1 MADDYFTKAEKIKQK
16 VRNLDWEKKIKLL
29 EKDFEDKKFSKEEF
43 LDKKRQVYSEVL
55 DQMSE
60 INQEKMKLNKD
71 HSAEPIE
78 DDYLSDEDLEIFQ
91 EQLTPFQYMSLTKDY
106 LGEFDSQDIV
116 FSDDFR
122 KFENLENFVHWE
134 CVKKIEKL
142 RIHNNYFSCEF
153 MDKNELVIKDIA
165 CLNELSKLEE
175 LVFDDEGNLGDRIKV
190 DYFSSKQLSNI
201 KQLEIHGL
209 WDLSFLQNSFS
220 DNHNIYETL
229 EIIKNDLKT
238 LERAVYS
245 GSIEA
250 TTSTNE
256 QSNIELDSNS
266 EDVLTR
272 HLLKLSEVE
281 DQFRQLTN
289 KFEEINFKLDKLSNR
304 LSKIQADN
312 QIRFQDIE
320 SAITSGAITTQLSS
334 KPKTDSKSE
343 ILPGSS
349 QPQDLGSIS
358 YKDTET
364 SETSQQI
371 QSVNTT
377 ATVLTETFQAEEKIL
392 PQELSPKKQ
401 YEFATSFLKVGDY
414 STAERAFREFVLS
427 NSEHELAGSAQYWYA
442 ETFRIRQL
450 YTDAASAYLEGYQ
463 KYPKGNKAPI
473 NLLKLGVSM
482 VQIGEKDQGCKMIN
496 GVELQYPKANQ
507 SVIQKAKYES
517 KKFECIKED
526 S

>member
-1 MADDYFTKAEKIKQK
+1 
-16 VRNLDWEKKIKLL
+16 
-29 EKDFEDKKFSKEEF
+29 
-43 LDKKRQVYSEVL
+43 
-55 DQMSE
+55 
-60 INQEKMKLNKD
+60 
-71 HSAEPIE
+71 
-78 DDYLSDEDLEIFQ
+78 
-91 EQLTPFQYMSLTKDY
+91 
-106 LGEFDSQDIV
+106 
-116 FSDDFR
+116 
-122 KFENLENFVHWE
+122 
-134 CVKKIEKL
+134 
-142 RIHNNYFSCEF
+142 
-153 MDKNELVIKDIA
+153 
-165 CLNELSKLEE
+165 
-175 LVFDDEGNLGDRIKV
+175 
-190 DYFSSKQLSNI
+190 
-201 KQLEIHGL
+201 
-209 WDLSFLQNSFS
+209 
-220 DNHNIYETL
+220 L

-245 GSIEA
+245 GSIEISA
-250 TTSTNE
+250 STNQ
-256 QSNIELDSNS
+256 QSNIDLDSNS

-281 DQFRQLTN
+281 GQFRQLTN

-320 SAITSGAITTQLSS
+320 SAISSGDNTTQLSS
-334 KPKTDSKSE
+334 KPKTDTTKSE

-349 QPQDLGSIS
+349 QPQDLGTIS

-371 QSVNTT
+371 QSVDTT
-377 ATVLTETFQAEEKIL
+377 ATVVTETFQAEEKIL
-392 PQELSPKKQ
+392 PQDLSPEKQ

-463 KYPKGNKAPI
+463 KYPKGTKAPI

>member
-1 MADDYFTKAEKIKQK
+1 MRFTY
-16 VRNLDWEKKIKLL
+16 KLIIL
-29 EKDFEDKKFSKEEF
+29 ILF
-43 LDKKRQVYSEVL
+43 Y
-55 DQMSE
+55 
-60 INQEKMKLNKD
+60 
-71 HSAEPIE
+71 
-78 DDYLSDEDLEIFQ
+78 
-91 EQLTPFQYMSLTKDY
+91 
-106 LGEFDSQDIV
+106 
-116 FSDDFR
+116 
-122 KFENLENFVHWE
+122 
-134 CVKKIEKL
+134 
-142 RIHNNYFSCEF
+142 
-153 MDKNELVIKDIA
+153 
-165 CLNELSKLEE
+165 
-175 LVFDDEGNLGDRIKV
+175 
-190 DYFSSKQLSNI
+190 
-201 KQLEIHGL
+201 
-209 WDLSFLQNSFS
+209 LSFLQNSFS
-220 DNHNIYETL
+220 DNQNIYETL

-245 GSIEA
+245 GSIEVK
-250 TTSTNE
+250 TSSNE

-320 SAITSGAITTQLSS
+320 SALSSSENTTQLSS
-334 KPKTDSKSE
+334 KPKTDTKSE

-371 QSVNTT
+371 QSVETT
-377 ATVLTETFQAEEKIL
+377 ATVVTETFQAEEKIL
-392 PQELSPKKQ
+392 PQDLSPKKQ

-414 STAERAFREFVLS
+414 STAERAFREFVLD

>member
-1 MADDYFTKAEKIKQK
+1 MKFITKIFS
-16 VRNLDWEKKIKLL
+16 LKLL
-29 EKDFEDKKFSKEEF
+29 
-43 LDKKRQVYSEVL
+43 
-55 DQMSE
+55 
-60 INQEKMKLNKD
+60 I
-71 HSAEPIE
+71 
-78 DDYLSDEDLEIFQ
+78 IF
-91 EQLTPFQYMSLTKDY
+91 
-106 LGEFDSQDIV
+106 
-116 FSDDFR
+116 
-122 KFENLENFVHWE
+122 NLLF
-134 CVKKIEKL
+134 
-142 RIHNNYFSCEF
+142 F
-153 MDKNELVIKDIA
+153 
-165 CLNELSKLEE
+165 
-175 LVFDDEGNLGDRIKV
+175 
-190 DYFSSKQLSNI
+190 NI
-201 KQLEIHGL
+201 
-209 WDLSFLQNSFS
+209 SYA

-229 EIIKNDLKT
+229 EIIKKDLKT

-245 GSIEA
+245 GTIDVK
-250 TTSTNE
+250 TTSDTNQE
-256 QSNIELDSNS
+256 PDTKLDSNS

-289 KFEEINFKLDKLSNR
+289 KFEEINFKLDKLSSR

-320 SAITSGAITTQLSS
+320 TVINNVENLPQLTS
-334 KPKTDSKSE
+334 KPKIDDNKV
-343 ILPGSS
+343 LPGSS

-364 SETSQQI
+364 SETSQKI
-371 QSVNTT
+371 QSVDTT
-377 ATVLTETFQAEEKIL
+377 ASIVTETFQSEEKIL
-392 PQELSPKKQ
+392 PQDLAIDKQ

-427 NSEHELAGSAQYWYA
+427 NPDHELAGSAQYWYA

-463 KYPKGNKAPI
+463 KYPKGKKAPI

-496 GVELQYPKANQ
+496 GVENQYPDANQ

-517 KKFECIKED
+517 KKFECIKQD